1 MGVRLRVSSAEL
13 NTDEVV
19 LDGDHHH
26 YLTRVL
32 RVTVGTEIEL
42 FDGDGH
48 SRTSLITKISAE
60 SVVLHAQTNVRATQ
74 RDWVRLISIVPLI
87 KGDRMDWTISKL
99 TELGVHAIAV
109 VHTERTIVSIRG
121 DRAKRRESRFER
133 VAQAAARQSGRSD
146 VPTIHPINTLQS
158 TLVAIEAGTSLA
170 QGSHGSEGLAQ
181 GSHGSEGQL
190 RLAFTPNNPT
200 HSLRSLAIPP
210 RVDSV
215 LLLSGPEGG
224 LSSDEITLAQH
235 AGFLIC
241 GLGSFIL
248 RAETAALAAIT
259 SISTLIGDLGAH

>member
-170 QGSHGSEGLAQ
+170 QGSHGSEG
-181 GSHGSEGQL
+181 QL